1 MALMCIASSVR
12 DRSTADAFIVPPR
25 GSHSAPHKL
34 NGDHTSQLSFQE
46 LKGVPHAGIVA
57 FGVHRPSKMVLA
69 SRRSSF
75 QPAPRTNTQEE
86 EIGVGRLIVM
96 ERPKDARP
104 FLALVI
110 GKLGL

>member
-1 MALMCIASSVR
+1 MA
-12 DRSTADAFIVPPR
+12 
-25 GSHSAPHKL
+25 
-34 NGDHTSQLSFQE
+34 
-46 LKGVPHAGIVA
+46 
-57 FGVHRPSKMVLA
+57 LA

-75 QPAPRTNTQEE
+75 QPALRTGTQEE